1 MFNGQLAMSNE
12 NPLRHR
18 SYANRFLF
26 PLVIDHCS
34 LIIGHFALMFT
45 PLERLA
51 VCSGDENY
59 SFFSEHGV

>member
-1 MFNGQLAMSNE
+1 MKTLFGIA
-12 NPLRHR
+12 HI
-18 SYANRFLF
+18 ANRFLF
-26 PLVIDHCS
+26 PLVIDRCS
-34 LIIGHFALMFT
+34 LIIGHFALMST